1 MGQELK
7 DAVKDRIEQIKDL
20 RIHAFNT
27 SLDTRVRLESWNRIY
42 DLCMLLIEENVIWG
56 TGKGSMWA
64 SELLE
69 RARVQ
74 IEHLTAREENARASM
89 LSEEQLDELKDT
101 IRDLIR

>member
-1 MGQELK
+1 MTEILK
-7 DAVKDRIEQIKDL
+7 SAINSRIDQIKDL

-74 IEHLTAREENARASM
+74 IDHLNAREECERASA
-89 LSEEQLDELKDT
+89 LSDEQIDDLKNV
-101 IRDLIR
+101 IRDLVT